1 MKTLIKDSQGMALL
15 IVTFVVTM
23 LLTMTG
29 ASLFFARLDL
39 KKTSHHRTGSL
50 AFYIADAGISH
61 AFQKL
66 ADGDGINDFGTVSS
80 TAGPTTLLSN
90 TGFGSGSYTVVAELV
105 PGSSPKR
112 VKVKSTGCVPAATGA
127 GSCLSGNAQVVL
139 ESQFKQISV
148 PLPGSITLIG
158 DSADFT
164 GGQSNAKL
172 LSGDEASGCGL
183 TPSKPVVAVTDG
195 ASKASVQMAI
205 NNSKPGT
212 YVTAYAGGKTD
223 DIVASGEV
231 NNIKNTYGF
240 DYTNVNDLKLLVA
253 IIEKKADYVVQSG
266 GTPPSLGS
274 VGDEKLVVADGDLTL
289 GPGSGAGILVVK
301 GNLTLHG
308 NVSYRGVILVI
319 GTGVMTRFGGG
330 NGAITGGTLVAK
342 VVGPDGIYGTADDAL
357 GPGPMFDTSGGGNSD
372 YRYCSSAVN
381 DAFSKLILMLSW
393 NQAF

>member
-1 MKTLIKDSQGMALL
+1 MYYKNSLYIYITDK
-15 IVTFVVTM
+15 IV
-23 LLTMTG
+23 
-29 ASLFFARLDL
+29 
-39 KKTSHHRTGSL
+39 
-50 AFYIADAGISH
+50 
-61 AFQKL
+61 
-66 ADGDGINDFGTVSS
+66 
-80 TAGPTTLLSN
+80 P
-90 TGFGSGSYTVVAELV
+90 
-105 PGSSPKR
+105 
-112 VKVKSTGCVPAATGA
+112 
-127 GSCLSGNAQVVL
+127 
-139 ESQFKQISV
+139 
-148 PLPGSITLIG
+148 
-158 DSADFT
+158 
-164 GGQSNAKL
+164 
-172 LSGDEASGCGL
+172 
-183 TPSKPVVAVTDG
+183 
-195 ASKASVQMAI
+195 
-205 NNSKPGT
+205 
-212 YVTAYAGGKTD
+212 
-223 DIVASGEV
+223 EV

-253 IIEKKADYVVQSG
+253 IIEKKADYIVQSG